1 MITLCENSNK
11 KRAGF
16 VALVV
21 FAVQILCL
29 ANAAR
34 SSYFA
39 TCLTC
44 AFVLYECLQPRTF
57 NRKSQAILY
66 AIWVFL
72 ICTALMTVDIES
84 WNGSGFNM
92 PPDGWNKRIVRAILN
107 YVIVAV
113 VFLFFISLTG
123 RLKRGSKISIVFLT
137 VLAVSNAVVYQFKGT
152 LLLPIDL
159 LAVATAMDVA
169 DGYQISVNANM
180 IISITFMM
188 GAWAAANSL
197 PEWNL
202 MIRPKKRRRQ
212 WLRVAGIALS
222 CLMVFLFFALDT
234 ETFYYSWW
242 KEHNGYPYN
251 IMMNLKMLRVDKPR
265 GYDEEEVPSIIAQ
278 GGDSVILDGYS
289 AADAIQEKFP
299 EYYAKYGAKPIIIGV
314 MNESFSDLND
324 VGEIQTD
331 KELFSNINR
340 LSSEMIKGNLY
351 TEVYGGGTCDSEY
364 TFLTGN
370 STILFAENARAYQ
383 LYIKDDNSS
392 IAKSLQNQG
401 YETVYMHPETSTNW
415 NRDNIYPLIGFDE
428 FISAG
433 TDKDNPETNDFYGG
447 EINRDGYYSDAATY
461 RYIEKIYE
469 ETQDPFFVFDVTMQN
484 HGNYLQSY
492 YNLDPVTI
500 TNMSTS
506 YPMAN
511 QYVSLVRLSD
521 QEFGNLVD
529 YFEDADRPVIIVMF
543 GDHQPKLDEGFYA
556 ELSGADLND
565 WTPEQSQNQQITPF
579 MIWANYD
586 LPDVTYDKMS
596 INYLSTLLIECS
608 GTQMTP
614 YQHYLAWLY
623 KQYPVINKK
632 GVITSDGRYIGFT
645 DLDSQEKTAITQY
658 EYVLYNNITDVK
670 NRDASLYTIE

>member
-1 MITLCENSNK
+1 MILTDLDSK
-11 KRAGF
+11 KRAGL
-16 VALVV
+16 VALVT

-39 TCLTC
+39 TCLAC
-44 AFVLYECLQPRTF
+44 AFALYECLQPRTF
-57 NRKSQAILY
+57 NRKSQAVLY
-66 AIWVFL
+66 AIWVVL
-72 ICTALMTVDIES
+72 ICVALMTVDMES

-92 PPDGWNKRIVRAILN
+92 PPDGWNKRMVRAILN
-107 YVIVAV
+107 FVIVS
-113 VFLFFISLTG
+113 VFFVFFISLTG
-123 RLKRGSKISIVFLT
+123 RIKRGCKISIVLLT
-137 VLAVSNAVVYQFKGT
+137 IMAVANAVVYQFKGT

-169 DGYQISVNANM
+169 EGYQISVNANM
-180 IISITFMM
+180 IISITFLMS
-188 GAWAAANSL
+188 AWAAANSL

-202 MIRPKKRRRQ
+202 MIRPKKKRRQ
-212 WLRVAGIALS
+212 WLRVTGIALS

-251 IMMNLKMLRVDKPR
+251 IMMNLKMLRVDKPK
-265 GYDEEEVPSIIAQ
+265 GYDEEEIASIIAQ
-278 GGDSVILDGYS
+278 GGDSVILQDYS
-289 AADAIQEKFP
+289 AEDAIKEAFP

-324 VGEIQTD
+324 VGELKTD
-331 KELFSNINR
+331 KELISNIR
-340 LSSEMIKGNLY
+340 SLSDEMITGNLY

-401 YETVYMHPETSTNW
+401 YETYYMHPETAKNW
-415 NRDNIYPLIGFDE
+415 NRSTIYPLIGFDY

-433 TDKDNPETNDFYGG
+433 DDKEDPNENDFYGA
-447 EINRDGYYSDAATY
+447 EIIRDSYVSDRATY
-461 RYIEKIYE
+461 EYIEQMYE
-469 ETQDPFFVFDVTMQN
+469 SIDEPFFCFDVTMQN
-484 HGNYLQSY
+484 HGNFLQSY

-500 TNMSTS
+500 TNMSGT
-506 YPMAN
+506 YPMAE
-511 QYVSLVRLSD
+511 QYLSLVRLSD
-521 QEFGNLVD
+521 EEFGELVD

-556 ELSGADLND
+556 ELSGTDLND
-565 WTPEQSQNQQITPF
+565 WSPEQSQNQQITPF

-586 LPDVTYDKMS
+586 LPDVTYDEMS

-608 GTQMTP
+608 GTEMTP

-623 KQYPVINKK
+623 EQYPVINKK
-632 GVITSDGRYIGFT
+632 GVITADGKYIGYT
-645 DLDSQEKTAITQY
+645 DLNDQEKTDITQY
-658 EYVLYNNITDVK
+658 EYVLYNNITDTK
-670 NRDASLYTIE
+670 NRDASLYIVE

>member
-1 MITLCENSNK
+1 M
-11 KRAGF
+11 
-16 VALVV
+16 ALAV

-39 TCLTC
+39 TSLAATFSLYQCLQQREFIKPKNT
-44 AFVLYECLQPRTF
+44 VLYSL
-57 NRKSQAILY
+57 
-66 AIWVFL
+66 WVVL
-72 ICTALMTVDIES
+72 ICICIMSVNIES
-84 WNGSGFNM
+84 WNGSGFTM
-92 PPDGWNKRIVRAILN
+92 PPDGMENRIIRAILN
-107 YVIVAV
+107 VVIVAG
-113 VFLFFISLTG
+113 VFLIFIVLSG
-123 RLKRGSKISIVFLT
+123 KLKRGCKTSIVFLSI
-137 VLAVSNAVVYQFKGT
+137 LAIANAVVYQFKGS

-159 LAVATAMDVA
+159 LATETAMEVA
-169 DGYQISVNANM
+169 DGYILQVNANM
-180 IISITFMM
+180 IISITYLIT
-188 GAWAAANSL
+188 AWACANSI
-197 PEWNL
+197 PEWD
-202 MIRPKKRRRQ
+202 IRTSLPKKRV
-212 WLRVAGIALS
+212 LVYRVGGAL
-222 CLMVFLFFALDT
+222 LAVAMVLAFFQTDT

-242 KEHNGYPYN
+242 KEHNGYPFN
-251 IMMNLKMLRVDKPR
+251 IMMNLKMLRVDKPK
-265 GYDEEEVPSIIAQ
+265 GYSDADISEIIDQ

-289 AADAIQEKFP
+289 APDAIQEKFP
-299 EYYAKYGAKPIIIGV
+299 EYYVKYGAKPVIIGV
-314 MNESFSDLND
+314 MNESFADLND
-324 VGEIQTD
+324 VGELETD

-340 LSSEMIKGNLY
+340 LSSEMIRGNLY

-401 YETVYMHPETSTNW
+401 YETFYMHPETSTNW
-415 NRDNIYPLIGFDE
+415 NRSNIYPLIGFDE
-428 FISAG
+428 FISVGA
-433 TDKDNPETNDFYGG
+433 DKDNPETNDFYGE
-447 EINRDGYYSDAATY
+447 EINRDDYYSDAATY
-461 RYIEKIYE
+461 RYIEKVYE
-469 ETQDPFFVFDVTMQN
+469 ETQEPFFMFDVTMQN

-500 TNMSTS
+500 TNMSGN
-506 YPMAN
+506 YPKAN

-556 ELSGADLND
+556 ELSGTDLND
-565 WTPEQSQNQQITPF
+565 WSPEQSQNQQITPF

-596 INYLSTLLIECS
+596 INYLSTLFIECS
-608 GTQMTP
+608 GTEMTP

-632 GVITSDGRYIGFT
+632 GVITADGSYFSYSDLSG
-645 DLDSQEKTAITQY
+645 EAKTAIDQY
-658 EYVLYNNITDVK
+658 KDVLYNNISDLDS
-670 NRDASLYTIE
+670 RDASLYTIESQSP